1 MERNT
6 LLAVILIAVVFILTP
21 YYFEWISPPVIT
33 EEPSEFDNPA
43 PISSDTQPEIVEANP
58 VQQIVET
65 DEKEK
70 TYTISTPLYTADI
83 SSKNGGSITSFVLHE
98 YQLHDSANVNLIN
111 SRNTDN
117 LLISYR
123 SVDGDLVS
131 LNNIWEPAVYNKNL
145 DVRSPGQALGFKTL
159 VGGHTVEKT
168 LVFNPDNYEIG
179 INIDFARAKNTL
191 SQGEYGLSWAGGLPS
206 TEKNTKD
213 DVSYFQGNALLGD
226 ELHSSSLSSDQ
237 ITEDKLRGAT
247 KWAAIR
253 SKYFASA
260 LIPENPGSGMLM
272 GGIIEDGHPYFDYTL
287 FNNVNEVTNIT
298 LFLGPLQ
305 KNHIENVGVGLEKIM
320 NFGWGF
326 FRPIAKVVLWSLKKM
341 YDLIPNYGVVLI
353 LFSLII
359 KIIVYPLTKKSYQS
373 SREMQAIQPLIASLK
388 EKYKHDPKRLNQ
400 EQMKLF
406 KEHGVNPLGGCLP
419 LLLQM
424 PLLVSLFIVFR
435 STIELRGQPFAWWIT
450 DLSSPDTIAFV
461 AGFPINILPVFM
473 AVTMFV
479 QQKMMQPSAGSP
491 GQNKMMLY
499 FMNAFFLF
507 IFYGFPSGL
516 NLYYAL
522 FNLFTILQQK
532 FLTPAAK

>member
-168 LVFNPDNYEIG
+168 LVLNPDNYEIG
-179 INIDFARAKNTL
+179 INM
-191 SQGEYGLSWAGGLPS
+191 
-206 TEKNTKD
+206 
-213 DVSYFQGNALLGD
+213 
-226 ELHSSSLSSDQ
+226 HSSSLSSDQ

-260 LIPENPGSGMLM
+260 LIPENPASGMLM

-326 FRPIAKVVLWSLKKM
+326 FRPIAKAVLWSLKKM